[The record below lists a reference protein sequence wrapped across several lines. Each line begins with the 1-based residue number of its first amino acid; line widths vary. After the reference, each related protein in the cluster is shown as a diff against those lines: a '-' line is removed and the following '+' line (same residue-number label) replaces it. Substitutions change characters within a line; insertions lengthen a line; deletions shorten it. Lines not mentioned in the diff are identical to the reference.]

1 MKHNLKT
8 FAVTATCACASL
20 AALTLNAAEENR
32 FYARVD
38 VGGTWTP
45 ETELKEFFGSSGG
58 GRKVKFDPGARFG
71 ISGGY
76 QFCDW
81 FSAEAQTGAMV
92 SSLDTIT
99 GASRVDATFAN
110 VPFLLNARFQLPTH
124 SRFTPYIG
132 GGAGMSITTLDADPI
147 SLNGRTLKGDDA
159 SAVFAYQGF
168 AGIRYELTEKMG
180 LALEYHYFGTTDPS
194 WDARH
199 ASGHLKFGGI
209 ETHALTV
216 AFDYK
221 F

>member
-1 MKHNLKT
+1 MKRNLKT
-8 FAVTATCACASL
+8 IIVTVTCACASL
-20 AALTLNAAEENR
+20 TALTLNAAEDTGYYVR
-32 FYARVD
+32 PD
-38 VGGTWTP
+38 IGGTWTP

-76 QFCDW
+76 KFCDW
-81 FSAEAQTGAMV
+81 FSAEAQTGIMI
-92 SSLDTIT
+92 SSLDTIS
-99 GASRVDATFAN
+99 GANRVDATFSN
-110 VPFLLNARFQLPTH
+110 VPFLLNGRLQLPTH

-132 GGAGMSITTLDADPI
+132 GGAGMSLATLDADPI
-147 SLNGRTLKGDDA
+147 SLNGRTLNGSDVDV
-159 SAVFAYQGF
+159 VFAYQGF
-168 AGIRYELTEKMG
+168 AGVRYELNDRMG
-180 LALEYHYFGTTDPS
+180 LALEYHYFGTTEPA